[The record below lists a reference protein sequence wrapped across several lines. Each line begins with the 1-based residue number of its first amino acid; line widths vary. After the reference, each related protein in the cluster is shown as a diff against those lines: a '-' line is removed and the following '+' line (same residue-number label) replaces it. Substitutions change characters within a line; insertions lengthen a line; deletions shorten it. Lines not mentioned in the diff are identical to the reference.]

1 MNEFLKQNNLF
12 PLEDSVDKLPIED
25 LRRYYCE
32 NLRDQS
38 NDDFLIRK
46 LAARVLPEIDVEGDS
61 YGVPGITEIV
71 EKLVLMIEQLE
82 LEKNI

>member
-12 PLEDSVDKLPIED
+12 PLEDSVDKIPIED

-38 NDDFLIRK
+38 DDDTEIRE
-46 LAARVLPEIDVEGDS
+46 LAARVLPEINVEGDS
-61 YGVPGITEIV
+61 YGFPSIPTIV
-71 EKLVLMIEQLE
+71 ESLVLMIENL
-82 LEKNI
+82 KK